1 MEPTPEQVKIARKVA
16 YRACRRFRDRN
27 SFDDFY
33 NDALFTILRFGNCKY
48 APYRTFARMY
58 GCRSVE
64 KAWLVQ
70 KTVWNHGVVDN
81 RSYTLRRSLTEGW
94 PREARAYAEAK
105 VNDEGIRGF
114 AARLG
119 ISYRQAKIVVGEVK
133 LFFRVLKET
142 SLPETRDSLAQK

>member
-16 YRACRRFRDRN
+16 HRACRRFGDRN
-27 SFDDFY
+27 SFDDFF
-33 NDALFTILRFGNCKY
+33 NDALFSMMRFGNCKY

-58 GCRSVE
+58 GCRSVG
-64 KAWLVQ
+64 KAWLVRE
-70 KTVWNHGVVDN
+70 TVWNHSVVDN

-119 ISYRQAKIVVGEVK
+119 ISYRRAKVVTREVK
-133 LFFRVLKET
+133 TFLNFLKEKNMGT
-142 SLPETRDSLAQK
+142 V